1 MKIKVYTLNSFTKTR
16 NGGNPAGVVLDAG
29 YLKEDHMKKA
39 ANKVGF
45 SETAFVQKSDKK
57 HFKVRFFTPCEEVD
71 LCGHAT
77 IAAFFLLKDK
87 GFIKSGKY
95 KLETKAGILDID
107 VGDNRTV
114 FMTQVLSEFF
124 ETIARNE
131 ITGCLNISEDQ
142 FILDL
147 PIQIVSTGLRDIL
160 VPVKNLK
167 VLLSLEPDYKK
178 ISEVSKKYEA
188 VGFHVFSLETKFRST
203 AHCRNFAP
211 LYGIPEESAT
221 GTSSGA
227 LSCYLFKYGQVRKDQ
242 ASHLVFEQGYS
253 MNKPSEILAHLRI
266 EDDEIL
272 EVQVGG
278 TAIIKKEME
287 ILI

>member
-1 MKIKVYTLNSFTKTR
+1 MKIKVHTLNSFAKTK
-16 NGGNPAGVVLDAG
+16 NGGNPAGVVLEADD
-29 YLKEDHMKKA
+29 LTEDRMNKVAH
-39 ANKVGF
+39 KVGF
-45 SETAFVQKSDKK
+45 SETAFVQKSEKA
-57 HFKVRFFTPCEEVD
+57 HFKVRFFTPQEEVD

-87 GFIKSGKY
+87 GFIPSGKY
-95 KLETKAGILDID
+95 RLETKTGILDVD
-107 VGDNRTV
+107 VRDNRTV
-114 FMTQVLSEFF
+114 FMTQALSQFF
-124 ETIARNE
+124 EKITRNE

-142 FILDL
+142 FLPDL

-160 VPVKNLK
+160 IPVKNLK
-167 VLLSLEPDYKK
+167 VLFSLKPNFKK
-178 ISEVSKKYEA
+178 ISNVSKKYNV

-227 LSCYLFKYGQVRKDQ
+227 LSCYLFKYGKITKDQ
-242 ASHLVFEQGYS
+242 VSHLVFEQGYS
-253 MNKPSEILAHLRI
+253 MNKPSEILANLRI
-266 EDDEIL
+266 EDSEIL
-272 EVQVGG
+272 EVHVGG